1 MNTVAIFLTSA
12 IAVIATGWGIG
23 DAADKPAYK
32 FGREW
37 TLNKDGDIYYKK
49 IEIPVGRRS
58 NGAEWAWYTVEMEK
72 NTVQITEYDANRG
85 VTVRASPRGDLGKTF
100 VDANILLDDKGNPES
115 TTISLGKNSYFDL
128 DGDGVIDA
136 LYDKQGRDLVPKV
149 IFEGRFV
156 QVEDFKTGFGAAKG
170 QKPTMWG
177 LGRKV
182 QYVFDNGVWN
192 QK

>member
-1 MNTVAIFLTSA
+1 MLF
-12 IAVIATGWGIG
+12 
-23 DAADKPAYK
+23 
-32 FGREW
+32 
-37 TLNKDGDIYYKK
+37 
-49 IEIPVGRRS
+49 RS
-58 NGAEWAWYTVEMEK
+58 
-72 NTVQITEYDANRG
+72 
-85 VTVRASPRGDLGKTF
+85 VRASPRGDLGKTF

-136 LYDKQGRDLVPKV
+136 LYDKQGQDGVPKV

-156 QVEDFKTGFGAAKG
+156 QVEDFKTGFDAAKG

-182 QYVFDNGVWN
+182 QYVFDKGVWN